1 MSLII
6 TFMFEPA
13 KLQMNWA
20 RASGA
25 RNLRR
30 EAAEPAGPRSSVTG
44 RLRLGDRAR
53 GEDQS
58 EVAER
63 LGEVAHLSPAP
74 DVVLLGEQAE
84 IVGQSGESLEEGSR
98 LIDARV

>member
-13 KLQMNWA
+13 KLHMNWA

-25 RNLRR
+25 RNLRG
-30 EAAEPAGPRSSVTG
+30 EIAEPAGAGSSAIG
-44 RLRLGDRAR
+44 RLRLGDGAR
-53 GEDQS
+53 GEDQG

-63 LGEVAHLSPAP
+63 LGEVADLSPVR
-74 DVVLLGEQAE
+74 DVVLLGE
-84 IVGQSGESLEEGSR
+84 
-98 LIDARV
+98 